1 MQWSSKNPIKAGMLT
16 FIPVLATAGI
26 VRAAK
31 GVGKLFGGEK
41 GGVGKAGALKGAE
54 KQVKKEWGYGLDEF
68 VGFAGAKGGHP
79 VSGLL
84 RILQML
90 V

>member
-31 GVGKLFGGEK
+31 GVRKLFGGEM
-41 GGVGKAGALKGAE
+41 GGVGKAGGLKTAE
-54 KQVKKEWGYGLDEF
+54 KQVKKEWGYGLDDF
-68 VGFAGAKGGHP
+68 VAFGGAKGGHP
-79 VSGLL
+79 ISGLL